1 MKIQLSEIDRRLI
14 KRVCNDILE
23 ETGIDQ
29 DNWIEVK
36 DILAILDSLEDTY
49 KDLEDKY
56 NELQE
61 NIKDN
66 YKPCSVNDNHRFYES
81 TIEKLEKRD
90 FNLWNYIKEK
100 GLIEEYEKYNSEKN

>member
-14 KRVCNDILE
+14 ERVCNDILE

-29 DNWIEVK
+29 DNWIEVN
-36 DILAILDSLEDTY
+36 DILAILDSLEDAY

-56 NELQE
+56 NDLQE

-66 YKPCSVNDNHRFYES
+66 YKPCSVNDNYRFYES
-81 TIEKLEKRD
+81 TIEKLEKED
-90 FNLWNYIKEK
+90 FNLWNFIKEK
-100 GLIEEYEKYNSEKN
+100 GLIEDYEKHNSKEN